1 MGDSSVKGS
10 QEKIAQIIICTILT
24 VLALLA
30 VLPFV
35 LLVASSLSDEA
46 ALLQQGYG
54 FWPRK
59 FSLFA
64 YEYLF
69 LTNYVVIFRAF
80 GITIFNTVVGTS
92 LSLLIA
98 PMLAYPLSRQDY
110 PRARIVTFLVFFTM
124 LFNGGMV
131 PSYIMWTQVFQIKNT
146 LFAYILP
153 TLVFNGFYI
162 ILFKSNFATNIHP
175 ALIEAAKIDGA
186 NEFYIYRKIILPIS
200 LPIIAAIGL
209 MVGIGY
215 WNDWVNGLYYIN
227 NTNLY
232 SLQVYLNNMLNNMRA
247 LIAMS
252 AGMSIDIGELPAIGI
267 RMAIAVVGTIP
278 ILILY
283 PFFQRAFIA
292 GITLGGIKE

>member
-175 ALIEAAKIDGA
+175 ALIEAAKIDGPTNFTFTA
-186 NEFYIYRKIILPIS
+186 RSFCRYLCRSSPPSASWSAL
-200 LPIIAAIGL
+200 GT
-209 MVGIGY
+209 G
-215 WNDWVNGLYYIN
+215 NDWVNGLYYIN

-252 AGMSIDIGELPAIGI
+252 AGMSIDIGELRRSESAWLLPSSAPY
-267 RMAIAVVGTIP
+267 RS
-278 ILILY
+278 
-283 PFFQRAFIA
+283 
-292 GITLGGIKE
+292 

>member
-209 MVGIGY
+209 MVGIGCS
-215 WNDWVNGLYYIN
+215 
-227 NTNLY
+227 T
-232 SLQVYLNNMLNNMRA
+232 
-247 LIAMS
+247 
-252 AGMSIDIGELPAIGI
+252 
-267 RMAIAVVGTIP
+267 GTI
-278 ILILY
+278 
-283 PFFQRAFIA
+283 R
-292 GITLGGIKE
+292 